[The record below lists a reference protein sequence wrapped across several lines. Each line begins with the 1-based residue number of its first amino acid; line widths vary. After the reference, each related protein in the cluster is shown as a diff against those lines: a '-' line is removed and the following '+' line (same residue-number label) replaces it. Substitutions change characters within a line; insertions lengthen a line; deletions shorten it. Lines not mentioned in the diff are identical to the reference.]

1 MARSF
6 KGSMS
11 VLMTVD
17 GVGGVWNYA
26 LRLIEGLRPFHVH
39 VTLAVMGPALDERQR
54 QEAGRLD
61 NLTLC
66 ESTFKLEWMQDPWD
80 DVDRAGQWL
89 LNLEKSL
96 RPDVIHLNG
105 FVHASLPWSHPVMV
119 VAHSCVCSWFESV
132 RRSEPTAEWD
142 EYRRR
147 VRHALERA
155 DSVTAPTTAA
165 LRSLGKHYGPFKAA
179 GAIYNGCD
187 AVEDSAGKTD
197 EIVFTAGRLWDP
209 AKNVAVLDRAAKSMP
224 WPVVAA
230 GPLDGPDG
238 QHSEFHSI
246 RCLGPL
252 DPTALGPW
260 FRRAALFVTPSLY
273 EPFGLAALEAGLAGC
288 TLVLADIPSLREIW
302 GQAAIFFPP
311 RDHRA
316 LAREIDRL
324 MEWPSL
330 RQQYSRRAQ
339 TKARTYTVARM
350 AARYFRQYCDLI
362 QSEAVSADEALTVGS
377 L

>member
-6 KGSMS
+6 KGRMS
-11 VLMTVD
+11 ILMTTD

-26 LRLIEGLRPFHVH
+26 LRLVEALRAYHVH
-39 VTLAVMGPALDERQR
+39 VALAVMGPALDDHQR
-54 QEAGRLD
+54 QEASRLE
-61 NLTLC
+61 NLTFY

-80 DVDRAGQWL
+80 DVDLAGQWL
-89 LNLEKSL
+89 LSLEKSL

-105 FVHASLPWSHPVMV
+105 LVHAALPWSHPVLV
-119 VAHSCVCSWFESV
+119 VAHSCVCSWFEAV
-132 RRSEPTAEWD
+132 HRCPPTAEWD

-147 VRHALERA
+147 VRQALERA
-155 DSVTAPTTAA
+155 DSVTAPTAAA
-165 LRSLGKHYGPFKAA
+165 LRSLGKHYGPFKSA

-187 AVEDSAGKTD
+187 SLDDTVEKTD
-197 EIVFTAGRLWDP
+197 EIVFTTSRLWDP
-209 AKNVAVLDRAAKSMP
+209 AKNAAVLDRAAKTMQ

-230 GPLDGPDG
+230 GPLNGPDG
-238 QHSEFHSI
+238 QHIAFDAI
-246 RCLGPL
+246 RGLGYL
-252 DPTALGPW
+252 DPAALHSW
-260 FRRAALFVTPSLY
+260 FRRAAVFVTPSLY

-288 TLVLADIPSLREIW
+288 ALVLADIPSLHEIW
-302 GQAAIFFPP
+302 GHAAVFFPP
-311 RDHRA
+311 RDHRT
-316 LAREIDRL
+316 LVREVDRL

-350 AARYFRQYCDLI
+350 AARYYRQYCDLI
-362 QSEAVSADEALTVGS
+362 QSEAVSADEALAVGS